1 MKRATLLCLCV
12 LLLLCGCKTG
22 EENKRIKDDNGI
34 YHKGVWVTYTEL
46 NSMLSADFKSEFSN
60 VLQTCKAKGIT
71 DIFVHVRAFCD
82 AYYPSKLFPMAESA
96 KAVDFDIL
104 EFMVSSAHQK
114 NIRFHAW
121 LNPYR
126 VRTAD
131 NNIDNLSKESP
142 AYKWGSSDNLLVT
155 ESGIYLN
162 PASYEARMLV
172 TDGVRE
178 ILKNYAVDGIHF
190 DDYFYPLDLAE
201 EDRNSYDKYFKE
213 AEIPVS
219 IENWR
224 RGNVNAL
231 ISGVYTAIKFVNKD
245 IIFSI
250 SPAADMEKNYNS
262 RYADITLWGESGC
275 VDWLIPQLYFGFNY
289 PDSSFRFDYLLDA
302 WKSEFEN
309 RKAKLLIGLASYK
322 IGTETPPD
330 SEEWEKGEEIIK
342 RQEKICQEDKDI
354 YGHIYFS
361 YSYIK

>member
-1 MKRATLLCLCV
+1 MKRAVFLCLCI
-12 LLLLCGCKTG
+12 LLLLGSCKTDG
-22 EENKRIKDDNGI
+22 GKERIKDDNSV

-46 NSMLSADFKSEFSN
+46 NGMLSADFKKEFSE
-60 VLQTCKAKGIT
+60 LLKSCKEKGIT
-71 DIFVHVRAFCD
+71 DIFVHTRAFCD
-82 AYYPSKLFPMAESA
+82 AYYPSKLFPMAESV

-131 NNIDNLSKESP
+131 NNIENIKEESP

-162 PASYEARMLV
+162 PASYEARILV

-178 ILKNYAVDGIHF
+178 ILNTYAVDGIHF
-190 DDYFYPLDLAE
+190 DDYFYPLDLTE
-201 EDRNSYDKYFKE
+201 EDMSSYEKYFGE
-213 AEIPVS
+213 AENPVS
-219 IENWR
+219 IEDWR

-231 ISGVYTAIKFVNKD
+231 ISGVYTAIKFINKD
-245 IIFSI
+245 IIFSV

-289 PDSSFRFDYLLDA
+289 PDSNFRFDNLLSA
-302 WKSEFEN
+302 WKKELKNS
-309 RKAKLLIGLASYK
+309 KAKLLIGLASYK
-322 IGTETPPD
+322 IGTQTPPD
-330 SEEWEKGEEIIK
+330 KEEWAKGEEIIEA
-342 RQEKICQEDKDI
+342 QEKICKDDKDI